1 MNEQLQAIYNQ
12 YKTVAPDVTEE
23 MFINGYKLSGD
34 NYLSAIDEVLKKKEP
49 TEPTTAENIQT
60 QTESIVPTTVMEQLQ
75 GVSQNQ
81 VDDRLQ
87 QSATSSVSDITP
99 QPIST
104 ELPSTETA
112 SIGVNDLQPNQPITT
127 NIATPTEQPL
137 GDIGV
142 AQMPTFKKPN
152 LGAVVYPTN
161 QEEAQERQKVIDRI
175 NIGINEQNRQ
185 IRLENQKLT
194 PTVTETQTTN
204 DNIKTTN
211 DTYDGR
217 KIVTDEKGVKYV
229 DYGNN
234 NFVNLSLMPTI
245 KTEEQLKK
253 EREDFL
259 KDNNLDH
266 AKTKFEKVTLD
277 TQFGDDKIYADGT
290 PIKDVKAYN
299 DEVKNEID
307 KGNYVPIYNPK
318 TKKYETTPQG
328 RIRFTYARQ
337 EQVDEEN
344 AKREALANAG
354 EEHNKDNAR
363 QRLGDALNPTPKYQ
377 SPLTQWGNELYK
389 ETGYLLDEKDYSN
402 LTTDE
407 DRARF
412 FATKKADKE
421 LKENPNANYNDIFQ
435 KEFKEQSKEQ
445 FTPAQYENA
454 GDTVADMFLESM
466 NIEADKHYNKVGAK
480 EVSDRYSG
488 YNAEAHNKERNFLNK
503 LKQNPAF
510 KRQVGEWL
518 LKEGQYGVADYK
530 ERFYINANTQNKRT
544 ALIDQIQAY
553 TDNEDNTNIEVQSRI
568 IEQRKNNIR
577 QQANKGNFT
586 EVEKL
591 RNDINSSAEVIN
603 KNDENKKQRNEAF
616 EGWKSNMT
624 VTNQEQDRIDKLTA
638 QANSGD
644 GWARAKVTLINTVDK
659 TVKGLV
665 KDPILGVLGVVN
677 MVAGSD
683 RLQDVLDD
691 AKKVQA
697 YGSHT
702 TDNMFNVTTDYK
714 LNGVNVKEKDG
725 RFFSVDKNGTWS
737 PLKLS
742 YSDKENL
749 QFVKTNKS
757 FSITGAFSDTVGQ
770 IASMTGANYIGKTAY
785 LMTGLK
791 GLNTVKNA
799 INIFGKESALT
810 KGLIGIRN
818 FAGKTSNQG
827 AGGWFLQTYADNF
840 QEGKQNG
847 MNNSQANMY
856 ALMQSAITGVLS
868 KINPDA
874 KFFNTSYKNLQQQLI
889 SNLTKGNRN
898 GIIESL
904 ISFGEDVIKHGGKEV
919 VGENIQEFVEAI
931 AGQGYKIIQQPFT
944 DAKFDAMTW
953 DDVMET
959 AIATT
964 LSTGGIAIGNRMM
977 QGRNPNVIQFDGG
990 NFDLNRLT
998 KAEKMVMLS
1007 RLDTSS
1013 SFDDLKTNFLTN
1025 NKSVD
1030 RVERELTEIKR
1041 LSDKIPN
1048 ATQYS
1053 LEANAFAVQGLYK
1066 IEQLRNSEKSADPMF
1081 KEQIQAEVTAI
1092 ETKIK
1097 EVLDNDIKEQQGE
1110 TETVNP
1116 NPTTETPNTETV
1128 QEQTDISDTE
1138 PEQTAVQQTEPIAPI
1153 KPNGSAGA
1161 TAESGVV
1168 NDNQTQSRIT
1178 EIKNQLGHQGNKNLF
1193 EHLLNQ
1199 INIGLDYLTNEELNI
1214 LAENIGNNDIAIV
1227 GGTSDSN
1234 RNHIERGDMDTAW
1247 SELPNNLQGVDLQ
1260 EYQTAL
1266 AKLFLHIQ
1274 NEERTR
1280 LQPQMSK
1287 VIGGRKNSEPI
1298 FIGEIIKQKLLDK
1311 INQNNGQIT
1320 PEIQS
1325 PTAETPNTETETVNP
1340 NPTTETPNTETEI
1353 IKPNLSDIH
1362 SQISAMDNEYQS
1374 LDLNTDEGKS
1384 RKAELENERNALMEN
1399 VSVDDIKAE
1408 AKAHAETYPQLSA
1421 DYEKA
1426 QKDLEQNPKDKTL
1439 KQKEKEAGQRLN
1451 DFANESNKFN
1461 QLLKAK
1467 GDKGLFVA
1475 GNYVPFK
1482 GSENTTTVEQTTKAL
1497 SELDKDVL
1505 ANSDIPLPQLE
1516 IDGHKNIPSK
1526 SYDKNN
1532 PEQVAK
1538 AYHTAKEDG
1547 TNPELV
1553 TAVEKLLKP
1562 KETPIEAKKKEIEKK
1577 HNITISQDK
1586 DGRYNFIPN
1595 ELTSEKQNNESRD
1608 AIKELQNLYNE
1619 TKENTTAESG
1629 KQSKDKTDETTN
1641 TSVQAEKDKTDFT
1654 DEEDLDFLNNFK
1666 EEEKTPETKPKTISH
1681 KGNEYTR
1688 HDDGTYTKP
1697 DKNGKNRKVTSPK
1710 TIQELNDLH
1719 EAENVVETKEKDGYT
1734 YKKYK
1739 DGRETIA
1746 SPKGNVIEAKTQRTT
1761 RKKGKIETKTINNPS
1776 FAKYKAIIDE
1786 TITDGKAKQED
1797 DFPFSAT
1804 NEANINTTPQQKA
1817 EAKSIVKFL
1826 SNKFKGLFA
1835 DGQKAFDEKL
1845 KSLGINEGSL
1855 KFLSLWHGSSH
1866 NFNEFSLTKIGTGEG
1881 AQAFGWGLYFTDL
1894 KGIAVGYA
1902 HNLAYNKLINI
1913 WRDGD
1918 EMPDK
1923 AYSALKEVDFLGF
1936 DDEWGALRVFRSRS
1950 KEKVM
1955 NDYDLTESE
1964 YDTIIKSLFD
1974 NGRNLYS
1981 VKIHG
1986 DKTVEELNFLEWD
1999 KKPTR
2004 EQTNKIIEQIKTDN
2018 PDALPRTWFDWSG
2031 NGRDIYESLSKYLG
2045 SPQKASELLLKAGVD
2060 GIRYPAESISRGITS
2075 DNARGFNYVVFDDNV
2090 ISVEEK
2096 IQFLK
2101 DKNGTV
2107 FGLYDPKENKIYLNE
2122 KNLNPKTV
2130 WHEATHFQQAIL
2142 KAMAGK
2148 GNTEAK
2154 AILSQ
2159 FEKLLKPFIA
2169 QLEKGKTTVTIN
2181 GQDIPLKA
2189 DVYRKG
2195 KNESTEAY
2203 RDRMQDEVWAFLQ
2216 QEENNKLWQKNDTP
2230 FKRAVNKFK
2239 EAITNLYKSVF
2250 NIPKGKD
2257 ISNMTLAELV
2267 GHTAKQLQ
2275 EGRLENIGKK
2285 ESGGKELKGAKDI
2298 LTEKEPTISN
2308 LTDTQLE
2315 RLLRNQNLI
2324 TDGKCA

>member
-23 MFINGYKLSGD
+23 MFINGYNLSGD
-34 NYLSAIDEVLKKKEP
+34 DYLSAIDEVLKKKEP

-75 GVSQNQ
+75 GVPQNQ
-81 VDDRLQ
+81 VDDRFQ

-137 GDIGV
+137 GDIGI

-152 LGAVVYPTN
+152 LGAVVYPIN

-175 NIGINEQNRQ
+175 NIGINERNRQ

-245 KTEEQLKK
+245 KTEEQQKK

-266 AKTKFEKVTLD
+266 AKTKFKKVTLE
-277 TQFGDDKIYADGT
+277 TQFGDDKYYSDGT
-290 PIKDVKAYN
+290 QMKDVESYN
-299 DEVKNEID
+299 KEVWDEVN
-307 KGNYVPIYNPK
+307 KGNYKLIEDPK
-318 TKKYETTPQG
+318 TSGYLLTPEG
-328 RIRFTYARQ
+328 RYVWTYAKQ
-337 EQVDEEN
+337 ELVDTEN
-344 AKREALANAG
+344 KRREDLAKAG

-363 QRLGDALNPTPKYQ
+363 QRLGDALNPTPKQ
-377 SPLTQWGNELYK
+377 ETHLTQWGNELYK
-389 ETGYLLDEKDYSN
+389 ETGYLLDENDYQY
-402 LTTDE
+402 LTTGE
-407 DRARF
+407 ERARF

-445 FTPAQYENA
+445 FTPAQYEKA
-454 GDTVADMFLESM
+454 GNTVADMFVEAM
-466 NIEADKHYNKVGAK
+466 DIEAENHYNTVGAK

-488 YNAEAHNKERNFLNK
+488 YNAEAHNKERNFLNR
-503 LKQNPAF
+503 LKQDPAF
-510 KRQVGEWL
+510 KRQVGEWR
-518 LKEGQYGVADYK
+518 LKEGQYRVADYK
-530 ERFYINANTQNKRT
+530 ERFFVNANTQNKRT

-553 TDNEDNTNIEVQSRI
+553 SDNEDNTNSEVQSRI

-591 RNDINSSAEVIN
+591 RNDINSSAEIIN
-603 KNDENKKQRNEAF
+603 KNDDNKKNRNQLF
-616 EGWKSNMT
+616 DDWRSNMT
-624 VTNQEQDRIDKLTA
+624 VTNEEQDRIDKLTA

-691 AKKVQA
+691 AKKRQA

-702 TDNMFNVTTDYK
+702 TDNMFNITNDYK
-714 LNGVNVKEKDG
+714 LNGVNVKEKVG

-749 QFVKTNKS
+749 QFVKTTKS
-757 FSITGAFSDTVGQ
+757 FSVTGAFSDTVGQ

-791 GLNTVKNA
+791 GLNTVKTA
-799 INIFGKESALT
+799 INILGKESAIT
-810 KGLIGIRN
+810 KSLVGIRN
-818 FAGKTSNQG
+818 FAGNTANQG
-827 AGGWFLQTYADNF
+827 AVGWFLQTYADNY
-840 QEGKQNG
+840 QEGKQKG
-847 MNNSQANMY
+847 MNNSQSNMY

-889 SNLTKGNRN
+889 TNLVQGNRN
-898 GIIESL
+898 GIINAL
-904 ISFGEDVIKHGGKEV
+904 KSFGKDVIKHGGKEI
-919 VGENIQEFVEAI
+919 VGENIQEFVESI

-977 QGRNPNVIQFDGG
+977 QGRNPNIIQFDGG

-1030 RVERELTEIKR
+1030 RVERELSEIKR

-1066 IEQLRNSEKSADPMF
+1066 IEQLRSSEKSADPMF

-1116 NPTTETPNTETV
+1116 NPTTETPNTET
-1128 QEQTDISDTE
+1128 
-1138 PEQTAVQQTEPIAPI
+1138 
-1153 KPNGSAGA
+1153 
-1161 TAESGVV
+1161 
-1168 NDNQTQSRIT
+1168 
-1178 EIKNQLGHQGNKNLF
+1178 
-1193 EHLLNQ
+1193 
-1199 INIGLDYLTNEELNI
+1199 
-1214 LAENIGNNDIAIV
+1214 
-1227 GGTSDSN
+1227 
-1234 RNHIERGDMDTAW
+1234 
-1247 SELPNNLQGVDLQ
+1247 
-1260 EYQTAL
+1260 
-1266 AKLFLHIQ
+1266 
-1274 NEERTR
+1274 
-1280 LQPQMSK
+1280 
-1287 VIGGRKNSEPI
+1287 
-1298 FIGEIIKQKLLDK
+1298 
-1311 INQNNGQIT
+1311 
-1320 PEIQS
+1320 
-1325 PTAETPNTETETVNP
+1325 
-1340 NPTTETPNTETEI
+1340 EI

-1362 SQISAMDNEYQS
+1362 SQISAMDKEYQS
-1374 LDLNTDEGKS
+1374 LDLKTDEGKS

-1461 QLLKAK
+1461 ELLKAK
-1467 GDKGLFVA
+1467 GDKGLFVN

-1505 ANSDIPLPQLE
+1505 ANSNLPLNEL
-1516 IDGHKNIPSK
+1516 
-1526 SYDKNN
+1526 YDHTN
-1532 PEQVAK
+1532 PNDVAK
-1538 AYHTAKEDG
+1538 AYHVAKETG
-1547 TNPELV
+1547 ANPELV
-1553 TAVEKLLKP
+1553 TAVDNLLN
-1562 KETPIEAKKKEIEKK
+1562 KK
-1577 HNITISQDK
+1577 
-1586 DGRYNFIPN
+1586 
-1595 ELTSEKQNNESRD
+1595 
-1608 AIKELQNLYNE
+1608 NE

-1629 KQSKDKTDETTN
+1629 KQSKDKTDETTKHDD
-1641 TSVQAEKDKTDFT
+1641 TVKPSVQAEKDKTDFT

-1688 HDDGTYTKP
+1688 HEDGTYTKP
-1697 DKNGKNRKVTSPK
+1697 DKNGKDRKVTSPN
-1710 TIQELNDLH
+1710 TIKALNDLH

-1739 DGRETIA
+1739 DGRETIT
-1746 SPKGNVIEAKTQRTT
+1746 SPKGNVIEPKVKRGNKTVANANFSKRKDIIFDRETEHSLKVQSNKEINSILNNFIPTNEKEVAMMYFANGGKINPKSVNKELLGNSE
-1761 RKKGKIETKTINNPS
+1761 RKKRRSLNEHKWVWFGKNNKDSFEVVSEKLSAESDLNLDQMELRNALIDVAMSYDSSTKIADEIVKLHKKSEDPYYGWSEGEIEAQQAYEKEMYGDTEVDIPEMEY
-1776 FAKYKAIIDE
+1776 AYDE
-1786 TITDGKAKQED
+1786 NED

-1835 DGQKAFDEKL
+1835 DGQKAFDEKM
-1845 KSLGINEGSL
+1845 KNLGIDESSL
-1855 KFLSLWHGSSH
+1855 KFMADDFRDYHSAPNMMGYDDVNEAIEDSADTNLSEIARGKHLVPDDYFKMGSRYPGHNTKSGIESKNSILRAIDKLKKGADPKSVTVKMYRAVPKDIALNRLIYKDWITPSKNYAIVHGESR
-1866 NFNEFSLTKIGTGEG
+1866 FGEG
-1881 AQAFGWGLYFTDL
+1881 
-1894 KGIAVGYA
+1894 
-1902 HNLAYNKLINI
+1902 
-1913 WRDGD
+1913 
-1918 EMPDK
+1918 
-1923 AYSALKEVDFLGF
+1923 
-1936 DDEWGALRVFRSRS
+1936 
-1950 KEKVM
+1950 
-1955 NDYDLTESE
+1955 E
-1964 YDTIIKSLFD
+1964 Y
-1974 NGRNLYS
+1974 
-1981 VKIHG
+1981 
-1986 DKTVEELNFLEWD
+1986 
-1999 KKPTR
+1999 
-2004 EQTNKIIEQIKTDN
+2004 KIIEEDVPAHHIWWDGNDINEWGFDPTNDIRFIKN
-2018 PDALPRTWFDWSG
+2018 
-2031 NGRDIYESLSKYLG
+2031 
-2045 SPQKASELLLKAGVD
+2045 
-2060 GIRYPAESISRGITS
+2060 
-2075 DNARGFNYVVFDDNV
+2075 
-2090 ISVEEK
+2090 
-2096 IQFLK
+2096 
-2101 DKNGTV
+2101 KNGTV

-2203 RDRMQDEVWAFLQ
+2203 KDRMQDEVWAFLQ

-2275 EGRLENIGKK
+2275 EGRLISPKDEFGKK
-2285 ESGGKELKGAKDI
+2285 INDFANMTLDKLFSGKELKGAKDI

>member
-1 MNEQLQAIYNQ
+1 M
-12 YKTVAPDVTEE
+12 
-23 MFINGYKLSGD
+23 
-34 NYLSAIDEVLKKKEP
+34 
-49 TEPTTAENIQT
+49 
-60 QTESIVPTTVMEQLQ
+60 
-75 GVSQNQ
+75 
-81 VDDRLQ
+81 
-87 QSATSSVSDITP
+87 
-99 QPIST
+99 
-104 ELPSTETA
+104 
-112 SIGVNDLQPNQPITT
+112 
-127 NIATPTEQPL
+127 
-137 GDIGV
+137 
-142 AQMPTFKKPN
+142 
-152 LGAVVYPTN
+152 
-161 QEEAQERQKVIDRI
+161 
-175 NIGINEQNRQ
+175 
-185 IRLENQKLT
+185 
-194 PTVTETQTTN
+194 
-204 DNIKTTN
+204 
-211 DTYDGR
+211 
-217 KIVTDEKGVKYV
+217 
-229 DYGNN
+229 
-234 NFVNLSLMPTI
+234 
-245 KTEEQLKK
+245 
-253 EREDFL
+253 
-259 KDNNLDH
+259 
-266 AKTKFEKVTLD
+266 D
-277 TQFGDDKIYADGT
+277 TQFGDDNVYADGT
-290 PIKDVKAYN
+290 HIKDVKAYN
-299 DEVKNEID
+299 EEVLEQIN
-307 KGNYVPIYNPK
+307 KGNYVPIINAK
-318 TKKYETTPQG
+318 TKQRKVTPQG
-328 RIRFTYARQ
+328 RIIWSYARQ
-337 EQVDEEN
+337 ELVDTEN
-344 AKREALANAG
+344 KRREALANAG

-363 QRLGDALNPTPKYQ
+363 QRLGDALNPTPEYQ

-389 ETGYLLDEKDYSN
+389 ETGYLLDEKDYSS

-445 FTPAQYENA
+445 YTPAQYEKA
-454 GDTVADMFLESM
+454 GNTVADMFVEAM
-466 NIEADKHYNKVGAK
+466 DIEAENHYNTVGAK

-488 YNAEAHNKERNFLNK
+488 YNAEAHNKERNFLNR
-503 LKQNPAF
+503 LKQDPAF

-530 ERFYINANTQNKRT
+530 ERFFVNADTQNKRT

-553 TDNEDNTNIEVQSRI
+553 SDNEDNTNSEVQSRI

-591 RNDINSSAEVIN
+591 RNDINSSAEIIN
-603 KNDENKKQRNEAF
+603 KNDDNKKNRNQLF
-616 EGWKSNMT
+616 DDWRSNMT
-624 VTNQEQDRIDKLTA
+624 VTNEEQDRIDKLTA

-677 MVAGSD
+677 LVVGSD

-691 AKKVQA
+691 AKKRQA

-702 TDNMFNVTTDYK
+702 SDNMFNVTTDYK

-725 RFFSVDKNGTWS
+725 RFFSVDKNGIWT

-749 QFVKTNKS
+749 EFVKTVKS
-757 FSITGAFSDTVGQ
+757 FSITGAFSDSVGQ

-827 AGGWFLQTYADNF
+827 AVGWFLQTYADNF

-847 MNNSQANMY
+847 MNNSQSNMY

-889 SNLTKGNRN
+889 SNIAQGNRN
-898 GIIESL
+898 GIIEAL
-904 ISFGEDVIKHGGKEV
+904 KSFGKDVIKHGGKDV

-931 AGQGYKIIQQPFT
+931 AGQGYKTLQQPFT

-977 QGRNPNVIQFDGG
+977 QGRNPNIIQFDGG

-1007 RLDTSS
+1007 RLDTSN
-1013 SFDDLKTNFLTN
+1013 SFDDIKTNFLTN
-1025 NKSVD
+1025 KKSVD
-1030 RVERELTEIKR
+1030 RVERELIEIKR

-1053 LEANAFAVQGLYK
+1053 LEANAFAVQGLHK
-1066 IEQLRNSEKSADPMF
+1066 IEQLRSSEKSADPMF

-1097 EVLDNDIKEQQGE
+1097 EVLDNDLKEQNGE

-1116 NPTTETPNTETV
+1116 TTESTNPTTEHSTGE
-1128 QEQTDISDTE
+1128 
-1138 PEQTAVQQTEPIAPI
+1138 AVNP
-1153 KPNGSAGA
+1153 
-1161 TAESGVV
+1161 
-1168 NDNQTQSRIT
+1168 
-1178 EIKNQLGHQGNKNLF
+1178 
-1193 EHLLNQ
+1193 
-1199 INIGLDYLTNEELNI
+1199 TNEETP
-1214 LAENIGNNDIAIV
+1214 D
-1227 GGTSDSN
+1227 TS
-1234 RNHIERGDMDTAW
+1234 
-1247 SELPNNLQGVDLQ
+1247 
-1260 EYQTAL
+1260 
-1266 AKLFLHIQ
+1266 
-1274 NEERTR
+1274 
-1280 LQPQMSK
+1280 
-1287 VIGGRKNSEPI
+1287 
-1298 FIGEIIKQKLLDK
+1298 
-1311 INQNNGQIT
+1311 
-1320 PEIQS
+1320 
-1325 PTAETPNTETETVNP
+1325 
-1340 NPTTETPNTETEI
+1340 NPTTEQATVEQATTE
-1353 IKPNLSDIH
+1353 KPNLSDIH
-1362 SQISAMDNEYQS
+1362 SRISAMDNEYQA

-1408 AKAHAETYPQLSA
+1408 AKAHAETYPQLSEE
-1421 DYEKA
+1421 YKKA

-1467 GDKGLFVA
+1467 GDKGIFVA

-1482 GSENTTTVEQTTKAL
+1482 ENENEYTTTGEQTTETQLL
-1497 SELDKDVL
+1497 SNFKQGDKVSRKLNDNTTINYEIIDSKKDVWKL
-1505 ANSDIPLPQLE
+1505 KDEEGRITEWNSANNGGFYLT
-1516 IDGHKNIPSK
+1516 NT
-1526 SYDKNN
+1526 NN
-1532 PEQVAK
+1532 
-1538 AYHTAKEDG
+1538 
-1547 TNPELV
+1547 
-1553 TAVEKLLKP
+1553 
-1562 KETPIEAKKKEIEKK
+1562 
-1577 HNITISQDK
+1577 
-1586 DGRYNFIPN
+1586 
-1595 ELTSEKQNNESRD
+1595 
-1608 AIKELQNLYNE
+1608 NE

-1629 KQSKDKTDETTN
+1629 KQSKDKTNDTVKP
-1641 TSVQAEKDKTDFT
+1641 SVQSEKDKTDFT

-1688 HDDGTYTKP
+1688 HEDGTYTKP
-1697 DKNGKNRKVTSPK
+1697 DKNGKDRKVTSPN
-1710 TIQELNDLH
+1710 TIKALNDLH
-1719 EAENVVETKEKDGYT
+1719 DAENVAETKQKDGYT

-1739 DGRETIA
+1739 DGRETIT
-1746 SPKGNVIEAKTQRTT
+1746 SPKGKTIEPKVKRGKKQVVNANFSKIKDKIYGVETDNSLKVQADEERKKVLNNFIPTNEREAAMLYFAQGGKISPKSVDKEILGNSEKLQWRGKKRRSLNEHKWVWFGKNNKDSFERVSEKLWEESDIDLDQMKLRNALIDIAMSYDSSSKIADEIVELHKKNEDPYYGWSEAEIEAQQAYEKEMYGDTEVD
-1761 RKKGKIETKTINNPS
+1761 IPEMEY
-1776 FAKYKAIIDE
+1776 AYDE
-1786 TITDGKAKQED
+1786 NED
-1797 DFPFSAT
+1797 DFPFSAST
-1804 NEANINTTPQQKA
+1804 ENTQSTAKQQA
-1817 EAKSIVKFL
+1817 EARSVIKFL

-1835 DGQKAFDEKL
+1835 DGQKAFDEKMEN
-1845 KSLGINEGSL
+1845 LGM
-1855 KFLSLWHGSSH
+1855 
-1866 NFNEFSLTKIGTGEG
+1866 
-1881 AQAFGWGLYFTDL
+1881 A
-1894 KGIAVGYA
+1894 
-1902 HNLAYNKLINI
+1902 
-1913 WRDGD
+1913 
-1918 EMPDK
+1918 
-1923 AYSALKEVDFLGF
+1923 
-1936 DDEWGALRVFRSRS
+1936 
-1950 KEKVM
+1950 
-1955 NDYDLTESE
+1955 
-1964 YDTIIKSLFD
+1964 
-1974 NGRNLYS
+1974 
-1981 VKIHG
+1981 
-1986 DKTVEELNFLEWD
+1986 EL
-1999 KKPTR
+1999 
-2004 EQTNKIIEQIKTDN
+2004 
-2018 PDALPRTWFDWSG
+2018 
-2031 NGRDIYESLSKYLG
+2031 
-2045 SPQKASELLLKAGVD
+2045 
-2060 GIRYPAESISRGITS
+2060 
-2075 DNARGFNYVVFDDNV
+2075 
-2090 ISVEEK
+2090 
-2096 IQFLK
+2096 LK

-2122 KNLNPKTV
+2122 RNLNPKTV
-2130 WHEATHFQQAIL
+2130 WHETTHFQQAIL
-2142 KAMAGK
+2142 KAMSGK

-2159 FEKLLKPFIA
+2159 FDKLLKPFIA

-2203 RDRMQDEVWAFLQ
+2203 KDRMQDEVWAFLQ
-2216 QEENNKLWQKNDTP
+2216 QEENNRLWQKNDTP

-2275 EGRLENIGKK
+2275 EGRL
-2285 ESGGKELKGAKDI
+2285 KGAKDI
-2298 LTEKEPTISN
+2298 LTEKKPTIQQ

-2324 TDGKCA
+2324 TDGKCS

>member
-23 MFINGYKLSGD
+23 MFINGYNLSGD
-34 NYLSAIDEVLKKKEP
+34 DYLSAIDEVLKKKEP

-75 GVSQNQ
+75 GVPQNQ
-81 VDDRLQ
+81 VDDRFQ

-137 GDIGV
+137 GDIGI

-152 LGAVVYPTN
+152 LGAVVYPIN
-161 QEEAQERQKVIDRI
+161 QEEAQEKQKVIDRI

-234 NFVNLSLMPTI
+234 NLINLALMPTI
-245 KTEEQLKK
+245 KTEEQEKK

-259 KDNNLDH
+259 KENNLDH
-266 AKTKFEKVTLD
+266 AKTKFEKVTLE
-277 TQFGDDKIYADGT
+277 TQFGDDKYYADGT
-290 PIKDVKAYN
+290 QVKDVESYN
-299 DEVKNEID
+299 KDVWDEVD
-307 KGNYVPIYNPK
+307 KGNYKLIEDPK
-318 TKKYETTPQG
+318 TSGYLLTPEG
-328 RIRFTYARQ
+328 RYVWTYAKQ
-337 EQVDEEN
+337 ELVDTEN
-344 AKREALANAG
+344 KRRAEVAKAG

-363 QRLGDALNPTPKYQ
+363 QRLGDALNSAPKYQ

-421 LKENPNANYNDIFQ
+421 LKENPNADYNSIFQ

-466 NIEADKHYNKVGAK
+466 NIEADKHFNKVGAK

-553 TDNEDNTNIEVQSRI
+553 TDNEDNTNSEVQSKL
-568 IEQRKNNIR
+568 IEQRKNAIR
-577 QQANKGNFT
+577 EQANKGNFT
-586 EVEKL
+586 EVERF

-691 AKKVQA
+691 AKKRQA

-714 LNGVNVKEKDG
+714 LNGVNVKEKEG
-725 RFFSVDKNGTWS
+725 RFFSVDKNGIWT

-749 QFVKTNKS
+749 EFVKTVKS
-757 FSITGAFSDTVGQ
+757 FSITGAFSDSVGQ
-770 IASMTGANYIGKTAY
+770 IASMTGANYVGKFAY
-785 LMTGLK
+785 MMSGLK
-791 GLNTVKNA
+791 GLNVVKTA
-799 INIFGKESALT
+799 INILGKESAIT
-810 KGLIGIRN
+810 KSLVGIRN
-818 FAGKTSNQG
+818 FAGNTANQG
-827 AGGWFLQTYADNF
+827 AAGWFLQTYADNY
-840 QEGKQNG
+840 QEGKQKG

-889 SNLTKGNRN
+889 TNLVQGNRN
-898 GIIESL
+898 GIINAL
-904 ISFGEDVIKHGGKEV
+904 KSFGKDVIKHGGKEI
-919 VGENIQEFVEAI
+919 VGENIQEFVESI
-931 AGQGYKIIQQPFT
+931 VGQGYKIIQQPFT

-977 QGRNPNVIQFDGG
+977 QGRNPNIIQFDGG

-1053 LEANAFAVQGLYK
+1053 LEANAFAVQGLHK

-1116 NPTTETPNTETV
+1116 NPTTETPNTET
-1128 QEQTDISDTE
+1128 
-1138 PEQTAVQQTEPIAPI
+1138 
-1153 KPNGSAGA
+1153 
-1161 TAESGVV
+1161 
-1168 NDNQTQSRIT
+1168 
-1178 EIKNQLGHQGNKNLF
+1178 
-1193 EHLLNQ
+1193 
-1199 INIGLDYLTNEELNI
+1199 
-1214 LAENIGNNDIAIV
+1214 
-1227 GGTSDSN
+1227 
-1234 RNHIERGDMDTAW
+1234 
-1247 SELPNNLQGVDLQ
+1247 
-1260 EYQTAL
+1260 
-1266 AKLFLHIQ
+1266 
-1274 NEERTR
+1274 
-1280 LQPQMSK
+1280 
-1287 VIGGRKNSEPI
+1287 
-1298 FIGEIIKQKLLDK
+1298 
-1311 INQNNGQIT
+1311 
-1320 PEIQS
+1320 
-1325 PTAETPNTETETVNP
+1325 
-1340 NPTTETPNTETEI
+1340 EI

-1374 LDLNTDEGKS
+1374 LDLNTDEGKN
-1384 RKAELENERNALMEN
+1384 RKTELENERNALMEN

-1408 AKAHAETYPQLSA
+1408 AKAHAETYPQLSEE
-1421 DYEKA
+1421 YEKA

-1461 QLLKAK
+1461 ELLKAK
-1467 GDKGLFVA
+1467 GDKGLFVN

-1482 GSENTTTVEQTTKAL
+1482 ENENEYTTTGEQTTETQLL
-1497 SELDKDVL
+1497 SNFKQGDKVSRKLNDNTTINYEIIDSKKDVWKL
-1505 ANSDIPLPQLE
+1505 KDEEGRITEWNSANKGGFYLTNS
-1516 IDGHKNIPSK
+1516 
-1526 SYDKNN
+1526 NN
-1532 PEQVAK
+1532 K
-1538 AYHTAKEDG
+1538 
-1547 TNPELV
+1547 
-1553 TAVEKLLKP
+1553 
-1562 KETPIEAKKKEIEKK
+1562 
-1577 HNITISQDK
+1577 
-1586 DGRYNFIPN
+1586 
-1595 ELTSEKQNNESRD
+1595 
-1608 AIKELQNLYNE
+1608 NE
-1619 TKENTTAESG
+1619 TKENTSQQGDTESG
-1629 KQSKDKTDETTN
+1629 KQSKDKTNDTTN
-1641 TSVQAEKDKTDFT
+1641 TSVQNEKDKTDFT

-1666 EEEKTPETKPKTISH
+1666 EEEEITETETKSNTISH

-1697 DKNGKNRKVTSPK
+1697 DKNGKNRKVTNTK
-1710 TIQELNDLH
+1710 TIASLNELHD
-1719 EAENVVETKEKDGYT
+1719 AENVVETKENNGYT

-1739 DGRETIA
+1739 DGREIIS
-1746 SPKGNVIEAKTQRTT
+1746 SPKGKTIESKVKRGNKTVTNANFTTQKHKLFGTETDNSLKIKSDQERKAALDNFIPTNEKEVAMMYFANGGKISPKSVDKEILGNSEKLQGRGKKRRNLHEHRWVWFGKNNKDSFERVAEKLSEESHLNLDEQDLRNALIDVAMSYGNSTEITDEIVDLHAKNENQYHGWTEAEIEAQQAYERELY
-1761 RKKGKIETKTINNPS
+1761 GDDNSDVPEMEY
-1776 FAKYKAIIDE
+1776 AYDE
-1786 TITDGKAKQED
+1786 NED

-1817 EAKSIVKFL
+1817 EANSIVKFL

-1835 DGQKAFDEKL
+1835 DGQKAFDEKMEN
-1845 KSLGINEGSL
+1845 LGM
-1855 KFLSLWHGSSH
+1855 
-1866 NFNEFSLTKIGTGEG
+1866 
-1881 AQAFGWGLYFTDL
+1881 A
-1894 KGIAVGYA
+1894 
-1902 HNLAYNKLINI
+1902 
-1913 WRDGD
+1913 
-1918 EMPDK
+1918 
-1923 AYSALKEVDFLGF
+1923 
-1936 DDEWGALRVFRSRS
+1936 
-1950 KEKVM
+1950 
-1955 NDYDLTESE
+1955 
-1964 YDTIIKSLFD
+1964 
-1974 NGRNLYS
+1974 
-1981 VKIHG
+1981 
-1986 DKTVEELNFLEWD
+1986 
-1999 KKPTR
+1999 
-2004 EQTNKIIEQIKTDN
+2004 
-2018 PDALPRTWFDWSG
+2018 
-2031 NGRDIYESLSKYLG
+2031 
-2045 SPQKASELLLKAGVD
+2045 ELLK
-2060 GIRYPAESISRGITS
+2060 
-2075 DNARGFNYVVFDDNV
+2075 N
-2090 ISVEEK
+2090 
-2096 IQFLK
+2096 
-2101 DKNGTV
+2101 KNGTV

-2154 AILSQ
+2154 AIFSQ

-2203 RDRMQDEVWAFLQ
+2203 KDRMQDEVWAFLQ

-2275 EGRLENIGKK
+2275 VGGSGMKGFYGSPTESKLGIVGNVAKKLFGQEPHTVEIDAGEKTIDDKDFIPGMKPKRLNTTQHAVTITPEMRETIQEGQPLFMKQENKIRFQIEEK
-2285 ESGGKELKGAKDI
+2285 SNAV
-2298 LTEKEPTISN
+2298 KEPTISN